1 MTNELCKGV
10 LVGAASSSIAGVFTN
25 PIDVVK
31 TEMQVASTKLGPLGT
46 LRSRVGRLGV
56 VSLWWGVPAMF
67 VRSLFYAGIRL
78 GTYEPIKHTLATPDR
93 PSVWSKVL
101 AGVLSGSLGAA
112 VANPVEVIKT
122 RLQAGHFSSTAVA
135 FVTVARHEGAAAF
148 GAGLL
153 PHVLRGAAVTASQIG
168 CYDEV
173 KQQLKRS
180 TLLREGL
187 PLRFAAAM
195 VAGVV
200 TTTVSSPFDVL
211 KSRAMTTGRSVPA
224 VAAELLAE
232 SGPKGFFKG
241 WTPQYLRLGPHTVIV
256 FVVYDELR
264 RRVGLG
270 VL

>member
-1 MTNELCKGV
+1 MADALCKGV
-10 LVGAASSSIAGVFTN
+10 LVGAASSSFAGLFTN

-31 TEMQVASTKLGPLGT
+31 TEMQVASTTLGLLGT
-46 LRSRVGRLGV
+46 LRSRVARLGV

-67 VRSLFYAGIRL
+67 IRSLFYAGIRL

-112 VANPVEVIKT
+112 AANPVEVIKT
-122 RLQAGHFSSTAVA
+122 RLQAGQFSSTAVA
-135 FVTVARHEGAAAF
+135 FVTVARQEGATAF
-148 GAGLL
+148 GAGLV

-173 KQQLKRS
+173 KQQLRRS
-180 TLLREGL
+180 TTLREGL

-224 VAAELLAE
+224 VAAELLAA
-232 SGPKGFFKG
+232 SGPHGFFKG